1 MKCVLAL
8 FLLLALLVPSAS
20 AAEPTA
26 IPKIHVYG
34 DGSVS
39 VELTYTEAYEGE
51 FLGLKRMRLQ
61 GALDVADGYYE
72 VLANASLE
80 VTSAPETRIY
90 VDFSADVSG
99 AGYNSTGKVSLKVWD
114 EEGSEFRVALD
125 PLTCVVDASRLAAEF
140 NGSLNA
146 YATSEA
152 EELLTVLAALNK
164 PAIEEFLE
172 QANITW
178 IKVKSLSTTI
188 ADSSASVD
196 FKVELDYAE
205 LARAS
210 GMSPEQVME
219 LLEPMPPT
227 SFSLRLHYN
236 ATNLYAGAALLV
248 HGDVNEGLAKVV
260 RGIKMLGAYPGG
272 QVVGGI
278 TPITPLQPD
287 LEPLIEVMEEFA
299 ENFVIAKSRGAVAVE
314 FEGGLLTISIATPKV
329 VKRGSSLPGDTL
341 LALYSLAAKVKE
353 NFGADYLLEA
363 SAELVPHGVKIR
375 RGGAEVQE
383 AKIGEMGNLSVTVV
397 TSISISAA
405 PAKAT
410 AGDSITVRGTIA
422 PAISAPITLVVK
434 EPDGAVR
441 RLNATSGPDGAFAF
455 NVRLDKVGA
464 YTFTAEFQGDAAY
477 EPSKSGEV
485 SAEAEPAQTPLWL
498 YAGGAAAAIAA
509 AAAILLL
516 RGRRAPRT

>member
-1 MKCVLAL
+1 MRKTLKCVLAL
-8 FLLLALLVPSAS
+8 FLLLALLVPS

-39 VELTYTEAYEGE
+39 VELTYTEAYEGG
-51 FLGLKRMRLQ
+51 FLGPKRMRLQ
-61 GALDVADGYYE
+61 GTLDVADGYYE

-80 VTSAPETRIY
+80 AAAAPEAHIY
-90 VDFSADVSG
+90 VDFSADASG
-99 AGYNSTGKVSLKVWD
+99 AGYNSTGKVSLKIWD
-114 EEGSEFRVALD
+114 EEGSEFRVTLD
-125 PLTCVVDASRLAAEF
+125 PLTCVVDASRLVAELS
-140 NGSLNA
+140 GSLNA
-146 YATSEA
+146 YATGKA
-152 EELLTVLAALNK
+152 EGLLTVLAALNK
-164 PAIEEFLE
+164 PVIEELLA

-178 IKVKSLSTTI
+178 IEVKSLSTTI
-188 ADSSASVD
+188 ANSNVSIN
-196 FKVELDYAE
+196 FKVELNYDK

-210 GMSPEQVME
+210 GMSPAQVME
-219 LLEPMPPT
+219 PIPPT

-236 ATNLYAGAALLV
+236 STNLYASAALLV
-248 HGDVNEGLAKVV
+248 YGDVNEDLARVV
-260 RGIKMLGAYPGG
+260 KGIKMLGAYPGG
-272 QVVGGI
+272 QAVGGI
-278 TPITPLQPD
+278 MPITPPQPS
-287 LEPLIEVMEEFA
+287 LEPLIEVMEEFT
-299 ENFVIAKSRGAVAVE
+299 ENFAIAKSSGAVAVE
-314 FEGGLLTISIATPKV
+314 LEDRLLTISIATPRV

-341 LALYSLAAKVKE
+341 LALYNLAAKVREK
-353 NFGADYLLEA
+353 FGADGLLEA

-383 AKIGEMGNLSVTVV
+383 TKIREMGNLRVTVI
-397 TSISISAA
+397 TSISISAV

-410 AGDSITVRGTIA
+410 AGDSITVSGAIA
-422 PAISAPITLVVK
+422 PAITAPITLVVK

-464 YTFTAEFQGDAAY
+464 YTFAAEFLGDAAY
-477 EPSKSGEV
+477 EPSKSSEV

-498 YAGGAAAAIAA
+498 YAGGAAAVAVAA
-509 AAAILLL
+509 AAAILIL